1 MQGAA
6 SGGSS
11 GGSADRSTSSAGK
24 PSDAPSRASRP
35 RDAATLII
43 TRRRAGRVEVLMGER
58 HQRHSVHP
66 QRYVFPGGKVDR
78 YDSRVRAVAP
88 VPPTVMDLLT
98 RRATPGR
105 ARALI
110 AAVVRETF
118 EETGLIVGAPDPE
131 PHKPVHEHWQPF
143 FATGMAPDFTRIAY
157 VARAVTPAGRPVRF
171 NVRFFM
177 IDAAHVQGD
186 MGGNGELLNLQYVP
200 VTEGQSLDMPNITR
214 RILAHVDEITRDG
227 VPVERLT
234 VPCFRY
240 GGIAHRRVEE

>member
-1 MQGAA
+1 
-6 SGGSS
+6 
-11 GGSADRSTSSAGK
+11 
-24 PSDAPSRASRP
+24 
-35 RDAATLII
+35 
-43 TRRRAGRVEVLMGER
+43 MGER

-78 YDSRVRAVAP
+78 HDSRVRAAAP
-88 VPPTVMDLLT
+88 VPPAVMDLLT

-118 EETGLIVGAPDPE
+118 EETGLIIGTPDPH
-131 PHKPVHEHWQPF
+131 PHKPVPQHWQPF
-143 FATGMAPDFTRIAY
+143 FATGMAPDFTHIAY

-177 IDAAHVQGD
+177 IDAADVQGD
-186 MGGNGELLNLQYVP
+186 MGGNGELLNLHYVP

-227 VPVERLT
+227 ASIERST
-234 VPCFRY
+234 VPCFRH
-240 GGIAHRRVEE
+240 GGLAHRRFEE